1 MTDTNT
7 ITVHDLWLRLRGY
20 DDDWDV
26 VIQGA
31 DGALI
36 DIKSILID
44 EDSSIV
50 QLVPE
55 APPGLRPLTAED
67 IDSIGRSTE

>member
-20 DDDWDV
+20 HDHWDV
-26 VIQGA
+26 LIQGA
-31 DGALI
+31 NGALI
-36 DIKSILID
+36 DIRSILID

-50 QLVPE
+50 LPIPE

-67 IDSIGRSTE
+67 FDGISRSTE